1 MDPQSITEV
10 QQLTE
15 ELLHK
20 MGLSPNVTVEIGESA
35 IVEIKLSFDEENNSE
50 DSDRGMLIGYHGETL
65 RSLQLLL
72 GMLVNK
78 NREEWV
84 PVTVDIDNY
93 RYRREEQLRALAQ
106 WIAEKVLYLKEP
118 IALSPMNSADRRTVH
133 MVIADMD
140 SVESESS
147 GSGNQR
153 KVVIKPA

>member
-1 MDPQSITEV
+1 M
-10 QQLTE
+10 
-15 ELLHK
+15 
-20 MGLSPNVTVEIGESA
+20 
-35 IVEIKLSFDEENNSE
+35 EIKLSFDEENNSE

-106 WIAEKVLYLKEP
+106 RIAEKVLYLKEP